1 MPQHTRALSLLLLV
15 NLFLLSPPGDA
26 HGILPDEIPMAAGT
40 ALRDPGDLAPQTV
53 VLTDHWTPTSLTFTQ
68 GQAILLIL
76 ENASPEWH
84 LLALVDDTA
93 LRDQNLIHRLMPDLR
108 KDYPNTRLSEPDT
121 SVQLPWRF
129 DKPGEYSLRC
139 VRAEHQQHSPALTI
153 IVDPPSK
160 P

>member
-15 NLFLLSPPGDA
+15 NLFLLSSPGD
-26 HGILPDEIPMAAGT
+26 
-40 ALRDPGDLAPQTV
+40 
-53 VLTDHWTPTSLTFTQ
+53 TQ